1 GELHAPRI
9 HRIIITDDFNAY
21 AAQRPRFSLVGPT
34 ENTLALG
41 LPYMLAVSPDEFR
54 ATVAHEFGHFSGK
67 HGKFGATIY
76 RQTVTWHRIWD
87 QLSKSNA
94 SWLLSSFLSWYMP
107 KFEALSFAL

>member
-1 GELHAPRI
+1 
-9 HRIIITDDFNAY
+9 
-21 AAQRPRFSLVGPT
+21 
-34 ENTLALG
+34 
-41 LPYMLAVSPDEFR
+41 MLAVSPEEFR

-107 KFEALSFAL
+107 KFEALSFALRRTNEYEADAAAVQIGGARANATDLMRFD